1 MLQELRI
8 ENMALIDSLQLD
20 FSSRGN
26 GLAVFTGETGAG
38 KSIIL
43 QAINL
48 LAGSRGASSWIR
60 SDCDKAVVE
69 AFFGVNDNQGE
80 IFKLLAEN
88 EIELDEDC
96 IIRRIFSK
104 DGRSRFYVNDRL
116 VTARLAAEL
125 TENLVNIA
133 SQHDHQQLL
142 VPRRHIDFLDT
153 FGELWDRRKEFE
165 KAYSRWQLLL
175 ARLNELREK
184 EQDKEQRRDFLSF
197 QLREI
202 HDAGITPDE
211 DRELAQERGR
221 LKSSTTLGELAG
233 KSYELLKDRMLEH
246 LALVRKNMEQ
256 VASLDESAQSL
267 SDRIVSACYEV
278 EDLKSALR
286 DYMDSIPTDPR
297 RLEQINERLSLL
309 KQLQRKYGPA
319 LDDVL
324 EHAGKADEELASLDS
339 MEKQIA
345 ALEQEQEELKK
356 AVWDQAKDLSAARKE
371 AAEKLCAAMRQELAT
386 LSFPQAVFEVAMTG
400 FQERDREILQA
411 KGIDHVEFLFSANP
425 GEPVKPLAKV
435 ASGGELS
442 RLMLAMK
449 CLLARRDQVNTVV
462 FDEVD
467 AGIGGKAAEA
477 VAKKIG
483 ELSRHHQVLC
493 ITHLPQIAAA
503 AHEHFMVEKSVEQG
517 RTVTTITNLGREE
530 RVMELARMLGGDTLT
545 DQTVAYARELVDSN
559 PMFMDP

>member
-184 EQDKEQRRDFLSF
+184 EKDKEQRRDFLSF

-309 KQLQRKYGPA
+309 KQLQRKYGPT

-324 EHAGKADEELASLDS
+324 EHAGKAEEELASLDS